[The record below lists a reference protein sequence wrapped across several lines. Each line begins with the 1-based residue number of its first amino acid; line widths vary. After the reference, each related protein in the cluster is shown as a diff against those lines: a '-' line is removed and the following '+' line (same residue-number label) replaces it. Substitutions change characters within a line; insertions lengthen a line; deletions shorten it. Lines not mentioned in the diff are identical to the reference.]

1 MDRGDGA
8 VMIEYSAPDCQ
19 PAMRSDP
26 AAVSFLVTSYNK
38 AAYLPAVLD
47 SVLTE
52 AQSVGGEIILVDD
65 GSTDGSDRICAAFAE
80 ANPEVEYWPQAN
92 RGVYATMNIVAP
104 KARADWVRFCD
115 SDDPLIPG
123 STARLMQAGAETGA
137 GVIFG
142 RGIAYGPKPLS
153 KTFAAPVPM
162 KRAAARLY
170 PDGMIYLIR
179 AMNFTPSMALY
190 RRDGLSSAFPLPPD
204 LVSCQDLALLF
215 PVLKRMRLASIDEPV
230 CFSLQAA
237 TNRLSANH
245 ALTLQQTMRITQR
258 NAHLLSSAHKRA
270 ALLKSANRTRR
281 WLRKA
286 RPESNSLAWQAWLLG
301 IAVGARLGLV
311 DFSRTLEKIA
321 WVYERELQPI
331 LDRRARPF

>member
-1 MDRGDGA
+1 MDYGGP
-8 VMIEYSAPDCQ
+8 VMIEYPAPNCE
-19 PAMRSDP
+19 PAMRTDP
-26 AAVSFLVTSYNK
+26 GAVSFLVTSYNK

-47 SVLTE
+47 SVLSE
-52 AQSVGGEIILVDD
+52 AHSVGGEIILVDD
-65 GSTDGSDRICAAFAE
+65 GSTDGSDRICAAFAGM
-80 ANPEVEYWPQAN
+80 NPAVEYWPQAN
-92 RGVYATMNIVAP
+92 RGIYATMNIIAP
-104 KARADWVRFCD
+104 KARGHWVRFCD
-115 SDDPLIPG
+115 SDDPLLPG
-123 STARLMQAGAETGA
+123 STARLMQAAAETGA

-142 RGIAYGPKPLS
+142 RGIAYGPEPLS
-153 KTFAAPVPM
+153 KTFAAPTPV
-162 KRAAARLY
+162 KRAAAHLY
-170 PDGMIYLIR
+170 PDGVNYLIR

-190 RRDGLSSAFPLPPD
+190 QRDGLGGALPLPPD

-215 PVLKRMRLASIDEPV
+215 PVLKHMRLASIDEPV
-230 CFSLQAA
+230 CFSLQGAS
-237 TNRLSANH
+237 NRLSANH

-301 IAVGARLGLV
+301 ITVGARLGLV